1 MSSSHTATTR
11 HQHAT
16 PVPRKPLVGR
26 SAELAHARL
35 ALLDRGAPWLT
46 LTGPGGVGKTHLA
59 QVITARIADTF
70 DDGAAF
76 VALADLR
83 DPMLV
88 IPTIAAALNMP
99 EPKQGA
105 IDRQLTT
112 FLQERTLLLCL
123 DTCEHLPD
131 AFPPLARM
139 LERCPGVQIVATSRT
154 RLSLSGE
161 QVLPILPLGLP
172 ESDRDF
178 TTIANADA
186 VQLFVQ
192 HARASLPGFELT
204 AANARTVRNIC
215 ARLDGLPL
223 ALELAAAHIR
233 TIAPEQLLE
242 LLNHRLSVLVSG
254 LRDAPARQRT
264 LRDTIAWSYGLLT
277 PVQQQL
283 FRQLG
288 IFAGGFDLAAAAA
301 VTGNDSVAMLDQLG
315 VLIDHGLIVPGE
327 SGDTHRRFR
336 SLETIR
342 EYAIEQLA
350 ISGEEANARDTH
362 AHFYADLAQRGGNE
376 LTGPHQAFWLNRL
389 DAELHN
395 LRSAFEWLM
404 VPARSSSARATAALG
419 LATDLWRFWVA
430 RGRLREGRVWLTRA
444 LDRPEAETIDLPH
457 CARATQFLGN
467 MALDQGDLHEAQLR
481 YERSLELHSAAV
493 DQVGIASANNG
504 LGLVA
509 YYRGNYTE
517 ARQRHQTALAL
528 RRHLTDRHGLANSV
542 HNLGVSANAE
552 QHFAEA
558 QKLLEEGLRLRRE
571 NRDDAAIGFSLYAL
585 GDLRFNQ
592 AKLDEAEM
600 LHHRSLRIF
609 EQIGDQLGIAYA
621 RCGLGYVSHQ
631 KHDETTALTYFLGA
645 LRLRQGIG
653 DRRGMVECLEG
664 LATVANANGRPAQ
677 AAMLFT
683 TAAEARRELGIPL
696 RPVDRARHE
705 QALDDVRGRLTSD
718 AYDTAAMEGVSA
730 GIEAIVTAVL
740 DPGWR
745 QDAQQLAPNIVIHE
759 ETEPEPDRTGAASIT
774 PRELSVLELLVQ
786 DLTNAE
792 IADELYISVRT
803 VESHVANILS
813 KLGVPSRAKAKT
825 IALRLNL
832 VENSESRKR

>member
-1 MSSSHTATTR
+1 MSTSHSATTR
-11 HQHAT
+11 QRHST

-26 SAELAHARL
+26 GAELALARQ
-35 ALLDRGAPWLT
+35 ALLDRGVPWMT

-59 QVITARIADTF
+59 QVITARIADAF
-70 DDGAAF
+70 EDGATF
-76 VALADLR
+76 VTLADLR
-83 DPMLV
+83 DPALV
-88 IPTIAAALNMP
+88 IPTIAAAVDMP

-105 IDRQLTT
+105 IDRQLAAY
-112 FLQERTLLLCL
+112 LQAKALLLCL

-131 AFPPLARM
+131 AFPSLVRM
-139 LERCPGVQIVATSRT
+139 LSSCPGVQIVATSRT
-154 RLSLSGE
+154 RLNLSGE
-161 QVLPILPLGLP
+161 HVLPILPLGLP
-172 ESDRDF
+172 ESDRNLE
-178 TTIANADA
+178 TIAGADA
-186 VQLFVQ
+186 VQLFTQ
-192 HARASLPGFELT
+192 HAQASLPTFELT
-204 AANARTVRNIC
+204 QTNARVISEIC

-242 LLNHRLSVLVSG
+242 LLNHRLSVLVG
-254 LRDAPARQRT
+254 GQRDAPARQQT

-277 PVQQQL
+277 QEQQQL
-283 FRQLG
+283 FRRLG

-301 VTGNDSVAMLDQLG
+301 VTENNPVVMLDQLG
-315 VLIDHGLIVPGE
+315 VLIDHGLIVPVE
-327 SGDTHRRFR
+327 SGDNHRRFR

-350 ISGEEANARDTH
+350 ISGEESNARDAH
-362 AHFYADLAQRGGNE
+362 ARYYAGLAQTGGNE
-376 LTGPHQAFWLNRL
+376 LTGPNQAFWLNRL

-404 VPARSSSARATAALG
+404 IPARSSALRATMALG

-430 RGRLREGRVWLTRA
+430 RGRLREGRAWLTRA
-444 LDRPEAETIDLPH
+444 LDRAEADAIDLPH
-457 CARATQFLGN
+457 RARATQYLGN
-467 MALDQGDLHEAQLR
+467 MALDQGDLRDAQER
-481 YERSLELHSAAV
+481 YLRSLDLHTAAN

-509 YYRGNYTE
+509 YYRGDYAE
-517 ARQRHQTALAL
+517 ARHRHETALAL
-528 RRHLTDRHGLANSV
+528 RRNLSDRHGLANSV
-542 HNLGVSANAE
+542 NNLGVTANAE
-552 QHFAEA
+552 QRFSEA
-558 QKLLEEGLRLRRE
+558 QALLEEGLRIRRE
-571 NRDDAAIGFSLYAL
+571 NRDDAAIGFSLHAL

-592 AKLDEAEM
+592 GKLDEAEM
-600 LHHRSLRIF
+600 LHHRSLTIF

-645 LRLRQGIG
+645 LRLRQDLG

-677 AAMLFT
+677 AATLFAI
-683 TAAEARRELGIPL
+683 AAETRRELGIPL
-696 RPVDRARHE
+696 RPVDRARHDE
-705 QALDDVRGRLTSD
+705 ALREVRAGLT
-718 AYDTAAMEGVSA
+718 AEAFDTASMDGLSA
-730 GIEAIVTAVL
+730 GIEAVVAAVL
-740 DPGWR
+740 DPAWR
-745 QDAQQLAPNIVIHE
+745 QDAQKPAPKIVIHDE
-759 ETEPEPDRTGAASIT
+759 SEPEISRAGADAIT

-832 VENSESRKR
+832 VEISESRR